1 MGCVLHHL
9 AIREGVHFVETKPD
23 VCWQLPIRRSF
34 EKLDLGDDEEHR
46 VTVIGE
52 YERSGWGPGGVEF
65 DWYCTSNSEA
75 HVGKD
80 PVYVSN
86 AYELIKLMGTKGYS
100 VLKEICDAR
109 MLARRDAGPKLLPLL
124 QVHPATLAAQ
134 QGKGQ

>member
-34 EKLDLGDDEEHR
+34 EKLDLGDDEVKQ

-52 YERSGWGPGGVEF
+52 YERRGWGPGGVEF

-75 HVGKD
+75 HNGKD
-80 PVYVSN
+80 PVYISN
-86 AYELIKLMGTKGYS
+86 AYELIKLMGTKAYA

-109 MLARRDAGPKLLPLL
+109 MEARRQATPKLLPLL
-124 QVHPATLAAQ
+124 QVHPATLLAQ
-134 QGKGQ
+134 EGKSR